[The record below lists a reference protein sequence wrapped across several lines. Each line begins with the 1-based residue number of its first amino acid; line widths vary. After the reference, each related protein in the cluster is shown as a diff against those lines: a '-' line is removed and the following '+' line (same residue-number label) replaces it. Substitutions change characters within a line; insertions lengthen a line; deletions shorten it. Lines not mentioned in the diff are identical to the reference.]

1 MFEHINDNSYNMFSP
16 EDINIESQVITQN
29 SIDKYGK
36 QFFIDFIN
44 TKDLLKWQLL
54 YKKI

>member
-1 MFEHINDNSYNMFSP
+1 MLSP

>member
-1 MFEHINDNSYNMFSP
+1 MEEKITNGKYWL
-16 EDINIESQVITQN
+16 VIA
-29 SIDKYGK
+29 KYGK